1 MTIFDWI
8 NQITLKKGKWD
19 SFSETDQ
26 KKFQT
31 YIINRF
37 LSMNMYWIDI
47 VNDLQK
53 YTMGLPLK
61 TKDVYKLY
69 CDLIPKKKTFL
80 RYVKGKKDV
89 KYADWVID
97 IVCKE
102 YEISKF
108 EAKDYLDIFYLNK
121 DGKLNL
127 KSIIEKYG
135 IEPKLIKKLKLEK

>member
-47 VNDLQK
+47 VNQLQK
-53 YTMGLPLK
+53 YTMGLPLR
-61 TKDVYKLY
+61 TKDVYNLY
-69 CDLIPKKKTFL
+69 CDLIPKKKRNLANKSNLNKSEMELLSGYLTKL
-80 RYVKGKKDV
+80 KN
-89 KYADWVID
+89 ID
-97 IVCKE
+97 I
-102 YEISKF
+102 
-108 EAKDYLDIFYLNK
+108 
-121 DGKLNL
+121 
-127 KSIIEKYG
+127 KSSV
-135 IEPKLIKKLKLEK
+135 